1 MITKKIT
8 HNDFLEIG
16 KTNEYF
22 LWHFLQKN
30 QVENIFTIYSVFDE
44 KNNLENHLSFLLKD
58 LNLPYYES
66 YTEDSIDF
74 LLGSGINGKFWSP
87 PVPGVYPPPGQLFS
101 PLIALYKGYS
111 LKGSTFQSCYCVE
124 GIIDMIGKENPEL
137 LSGLS

>member
-44 KNNLENHLSFLLKD
+44 KNNLENHSQIKFQLQVDYLI
-58 LNLPYYES
+58 LN
-66 YTEDSIDF
+66 
-74 LLGSGINGKFWSP
+74 
-87 PVPGVYPPPGQLFS
+87 
-101 PLIALYKGYS
+101 
-111 LKGSTFQSCYCVE
+111 STY
-124 GIIDMIGKENPEL
+124 
-137 LSGLS
+137 